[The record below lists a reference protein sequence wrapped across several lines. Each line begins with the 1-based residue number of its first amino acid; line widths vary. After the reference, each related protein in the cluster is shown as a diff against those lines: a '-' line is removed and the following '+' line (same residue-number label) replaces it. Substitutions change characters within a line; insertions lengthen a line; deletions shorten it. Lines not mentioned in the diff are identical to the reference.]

1 MTISRSPSPDALVPE
16 LSPPDPAGRAP
27 WVRGLRDPVLWLA
40 TGGGVGWIPGAPG
53 TWGSLVAI
61 PLAILLQMQGL
72 GVFWAGFAL
81 CLVVGV
87 PLTGM
92 AARRLERSD
101 PPMVV
106 WDEVAG
112 QILTLGFAPM
122 GFLNWSVGFL
132 LFRFFDILK
141 PGPIRWIDRKVR
153 GGWGIMAD
161 DLAAGLI
168 AGLFLYLFVRIHQAT
183 R

>member
-1 MTISRSPSPDALVPE
+1 MTISKDPFPDALMPE
-16 LSPPDPAGRAP
+16 LPHTERDSRGHGL
-27 WVRGLRDPVLWLA
+27 RGLRDPVLWLA
-40 TGGGVGWIPGAPG
+40 TGCGVGWIPKAPG
-53 TWGSLVAI
+53 TWGSLVAV
-61 PLAILLQMQGL
+61 PVAILLQMQGVA
-72 GVFWAGFAL
+72 VFWAGFVL
-81 CLVVGV
+81 CLAVGI

-92 AARRLERSD
+92 AARRLGLSD

-112 QILTLGFAPM
+112 QLLTLGFAPM
-122 GFLNWSVGFL
+122 GLLNWSVGFL

-141 PGPIRWIDRKVR
+141 PGPIRWIDRKIR

-161 DLAAGLI
+161 DLVAGLI
-168 AGLFLYLFVRIHQAT
+168 AGLFLYLFVRIHQVI